1 MLVDS
6 DAEDTEDVEDYED
19 DEDYEADGHD
29 GHDAHDAHEVVD
41 VRDVTQTIGGLCE
54 VLKSKS
60 VDPSMKAHVEDFQL
74 KITWLLEMLEAQRP
88 QRPLPLRLHWLSE
101 IEPCVDVA

>member
-6 DAEDTEDVEDYED
+6 DAEDTKDVEDYSDAEDVEDS
-19 DEDYEADGHD
+19 
-29 GHDAHDAHEVVD
+29 AHQVVD

-54 VLKSKS
+54 VLKSKA

-88 QRPLPLRLHWLSE
+88 QRPLPLRLRWLRE

>member
-6 DAEDTEDVEDYED
+6 DAEDVEDYED
-19 DEDYEADGHD
+19 DEYDG
-29 GHDAHDAHEVVD
+29 HEVVD

-54 VLKSKS
+54 VLKSKA

-88 QRPLPLRLHWLSE
+88 QRPMPLRLRWLRE

>member
-6 DAEDTEDVEDYED
+6 DAEDVEDSEY
-19 DEDYEADGHD
+19 DEDYEADGQD
-29 GHDAHDAHEVVD
+29 GYNAHQVVD

-54 VLKSKS
+54 VLKSKA

-88 QRPLPLRLHWLSE
+88 QRPMPLRLRWLTE

>member
-6 DAEDTEDVEDYED
+6 DAEDVEDYED
-19 DEDYEADGHD
+19 DEDDED
-29 GHDAHDAHEVVD
+29 DAHEVVD

-54 VLKSKS
+54 VLKSKAN
-60 VDPSMKAHVEDFQL
+60 DPSMKAHVEDFQL

-88 QRPLPLRLHWLSE
+88 QRPLPLRLRWLSE

>member
-6 DAEDTEDVEDYED
+6 DAEDVEDYS
-19 DEDYEADGHD
+19 DYSEDGHD
-29 GHDAHDAHEVVD
+29 GYHAHQVVD

-54 VLKSKS
+54 VLKSKA
-60 VDPSMKAHVEDFQL
+60 VDPSMKAHVEDFQQ

-88 QRPLPLRLHWLSE
+88 QRPMPLRLRWLRE